1 MDRLQNNQRLQNIL
15 SQIEGVPNL
24 LAQLLNDTRQMTGV
38 ITILR
43 SEIDELKSTVR
54 EHEDT
59 IRQLRQRAP
68 DQDRDDDWT
77 IPENWGYPNPR
88 SSSPINMDNPWQHS
102 GPPSP
107 LSSPVPAL
115 QPPPPAP
122 EAPPAASRSQHP
134 DHLSSVLQR
143 MEDAEN
149 SKWIVI
155 TLPDLPR
162 VLSDLNNQHTVL
174 GNFVPVMK
182 RALATLGL
190 EEITFNATNYKLQT
204 SGALKIRYP
213 TAHEARRHCHM
224 LRRLIGQNQNRL
236 MIKFSTVLGARHS
249 NERKIFSE
257 AARRLKNDGTI
268 TSWDIL
274 HMGRRGLIMKTW
286 NRRRLRTFFTLDQA
300 REIIGEERREEMR
313 EE

>member
-1 MDRLQNNQRLQNIL
+1 
-15 SQIEGVPNL
+15 
-24 LAQLLNDTRQMTGV
+24 
-38 ITILR
+38 
-43 SEIDELKSTVR
+43 
-54 EHEDT
+54 
-59 IRQLRQRAP
+59 
-68 DQDRDDDWT
+68 
-77 IPENWGYPNPR
+77 
-88 SSSPINMDNPWQHS
+88 MDNPWQHS

-115 QPPPPAP
+115 DPPPPAP

-162 VLSDLNNQHTVL
+162 VLNNLNNQHTVL
-174 GNFVPVMK
+174 GNVAPVLK
-182 RALATLGL
+182 RALTL
-190 EEITFNATNYKLQT
+190 NATNYKLQT
-204 SGALKIRYP
+204 SGALKIR
-213 TAHEARRHCHM
+213 TRGSERRHCHI

-236 MIKFSTVLGARHS
+236 MIKFSTVLGARHN

-286 NRRRLRTFFTLDQA
+286 NRRRRRTFFTLDQA

>member
-1 MDRLQNNQRLQNIL
+1 MDRLNAIL
-15 SQIEGVPNL
+15 SRIEGVPNL

-59 IRQLRQRAP
+59 IRQLRNLHPP
-68 DQDRDDDWT
+68 DQDRRDDWT

-88 SSSPINMDNPWQHS
+88 SSSPIDMDNRWQHS

-107 LSSPVPAL
+107 LSSPVPAPH
-115 QPPPPAP
+115 PPPPPP
-122 EAPPAASRSQHP
+122 EAPPAAS
-134 DHLSSVLQR
+134 LSSVLQR
-143 MEDAEN
+143 MEDVEN
-149 SKWIVI
+149 SKLIVI
-155 TLPDLPR
+155 TIPDLPR
-162 VLSDLNNQHTVL
+162 VLNNLNNQHTVL
-174 GNFVPVMK
+174 GKFVPVLK

-190 EEITFNATNYKLQT
+190 EELTLNATNYKLQT

-213 TAHEARRHCHM
+213 TAHEARRHCHI
-224 LRRLIGQNQNRL
+224 LRQLIGQNQNQL
-236 MIKFSTVLGARHS
+236 MVKFSTVLGARH
-249 NERKIFSE
+249 NHERKIFSE

-286 NRRRLRTFFTLDQA
+286 NRRRRRTFFTLDQA